1 MSRDKCAMPLVECE
15 SFFRKKLER
24 VQVCERNFQ
33 KVYFGK
39 FATYTLK
46 LSERNFRKE
55 NFRKF
60 LGVRP
65 PLHSHEPNLYAME
78 NQRLDE

>member
-1 MSRDKCAMPLVECE
+1 MSRDK
-15 SFFRKKLER
+15 S
-24 VQVCERNFQ
+24 VQCHWLNA
-33 KVYFGK
+33 KVSFGK

-46 LSERNFRKE
+46 LSEINFRKE

-78 NQRLDE
+78 NQLLDE